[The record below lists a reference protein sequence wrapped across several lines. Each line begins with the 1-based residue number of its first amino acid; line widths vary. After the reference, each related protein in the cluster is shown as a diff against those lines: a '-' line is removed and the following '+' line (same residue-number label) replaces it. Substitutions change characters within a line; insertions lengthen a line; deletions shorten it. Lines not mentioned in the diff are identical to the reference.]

1 LLSVAALCLWH
12 RQVRWLVMIRFWRGF
27 AIVLLLC
34 LPWALLVSAATD
46 GAFLS
51 TAISGDLLAK
61 VKSGQESHGASPG
74 TYALVLAVL
83 IWPATPLLIWAA
95 GQVKAFTG
103 RAETRFLLAWIV
115 PFWVMIELI
124 PTKLPHYPLPVLPA
138 LILLLIGGVA
148 VLAKP
153 ADGTAKWRYYLGI
166 SLRYL
171 GVAVGLVLALVV
183 IWGAMRF
190 GGETSRQAL
199 GFAFL
204 GLLAAGLAA
213 WFGHLWIRQA
223 LWRPFFGMIGA
234 AMLFHMIVFSG
245 VFPALS
251 RLHISSAIAAKI
263 GSFTTPPAAIATSGY
278 QEPSLVFLLGRDLL
292 LLDPREAAL
301 FLIEAPGGLAI
312 IEQRHQAAFLD
323 AASQLKLGLAAPVQ
337 LSGFNISKGHD
348 VVILLYRTEIFDATV
363 SKE

>member
-1 LLSVAALCLWH
+1 
-12 RQVRWLVMIRFWRGF
+12 
-27 AIVLLLC
+27 
-34 LPWALLVSAATD
+34 
-46 GAFLS
+46 
-51 TAISGDLLAK
+51 
-61 VKSGQESHGASPG
+61 
-74 TYALVLAVL
+74 
-83 IWPATPLLIWAA
+83 
-95 GQVKAFTG
+95 
-103 RAETRFLLAWIV
+103 
-115 PFWVMIELI
+115 MIELI
-124 PTKLPHYPLPVLPA
+124 PTKLPHYPIPVLPA

-171 GVAVGLVLALVV
+171 GIAVGLMLAFVV
-183 IWGAMRF
+183 IWGAMTF

-204 GLLAAGLAA
+204 GLLAAALAA
-213 WFGHLWIRQA
+213 WFGHLWICQA

-251 RLHISSAIAAKI
+251 RIHISSAIAAKI
-263 GSFTTPPAAIATSGY
+263 ADFPTPPAAIATSGY

-292 LLDPREAAL
+292 LLDPTEAAL

-312 IEQRHQAAFLD
+312 IEQRHQATFLD
-323 AASQLKLGLAAPVQ
+323 AASQLKLGLATPIQ
-337 LSGFNISKGHD
+337 LSGFNISKGQE